1 MHYNCG
7 NMNYFYLSVA
17 LFCNCAASVEGA
29 LGTTITYYLTTSG
42 QELADDVTRDDRA
55 VHNDLTCASRCADDV
70 SCATFTVC
78 RQTAGKQKQQQHCQ
92 VSTNSSRQNS

>member
-1 MHYNCG
+1 MT
-7 NMNYFYLSVA
+7 YFYLFVA

-29 LGTTITYYLTTSG
+29 LGTTITYMYYRATSG
-42 QELADDVTRDDRA
+42 QELADDVTRDERA
-55 VHNDLTCASRCADDV
+55 VHNDLSCASRCADDV